1 MILPMGSRL
10 RQITVKS
17 SGQLARDQGYAE
29 GDGFAL
35 GYAPV
40 VLDQCGERSNLHNSM
55 SDIGAKPTRLRD
67 ELTYGLF

>member
-1 MILPMGSRL
+1 MVPPIGRP

-17 SGQLARDQGYAE
+17 SGQLSRDQGYAE

-40 VLDQCGERSNLHNSM
+40 VLDQCRERSNLRYSA
-55 SDIGAKPTRLRD
+55 SDIGAKPTLLRD
-67 ELTYGLF
+67 ELT